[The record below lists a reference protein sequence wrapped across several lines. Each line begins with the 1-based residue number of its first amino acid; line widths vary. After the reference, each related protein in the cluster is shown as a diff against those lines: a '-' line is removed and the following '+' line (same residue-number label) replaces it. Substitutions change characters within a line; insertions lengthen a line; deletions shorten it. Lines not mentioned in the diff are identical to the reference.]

1 MPGSRTAQGRLGA
14 RTSAP
19 ARVAFRFNNSVGA
32 LDEVNFAAQWLA
44 YTHPCQRF
52 VMCLAATP
60 HA

>member
-1 MPGSRTAQGRLGA
+1 MPGFQTTPGRAGA

-19 ARVAFRFNNSVGA
+19 DRVAFRPSNGVGTQN
-32 LDEVNFAAQWLA
+32 EVLFAAPWLA